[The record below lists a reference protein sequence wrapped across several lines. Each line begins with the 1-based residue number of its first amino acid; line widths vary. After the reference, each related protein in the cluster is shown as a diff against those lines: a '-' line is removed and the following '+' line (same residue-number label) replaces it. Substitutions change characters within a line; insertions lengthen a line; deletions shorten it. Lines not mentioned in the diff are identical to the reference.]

1 MANRSAVATTGPEFV
16 SLREAMDRLVAD
28 SFVGGPFQGLW
39 SGGSSNG
46 NRAGLP
52 LDVYATNDA
61 VTVYAAIPGLGPED
75 VEISVNQGTVTISGE
90 LPNAARSEEA
100 QGATWYLHELG
111 SGSFQRSVTLPVEIE
126 STKADATIEN
136 GVLRLHL
143 PKADRAKPRQ
153 IKIRASRG
161 GDEAALSEGEQKS

>member
-1 MANRSAVATTGPEFV
+1 MANRSAVATTGSEFV

-28 SFVGGPFQGLW
+28 SFVGGPFQGMW
-39 SGGSSNG
+39 AGGGSNG

-52 LDVYATNDA
+52 LDVYATHEA
-61 VTVYAAIPGLGPED
+61 VTVYAAIPGLGPDD
-75 VEISVNQGTVTISGE
+75 VEISVNQGTVTISGQ
-90 LPNAARSEEA
+90 LPNVANSEEA
-100 QGATWYLHELG
+100 KGATWYLHELG
-111 SGSFQRSVTLPVEIE
+111 SGSFQRSITLPVEVD

-153 IKIRASRG
+153 IKVRASG
-161 GDEAALSEGEQKS
+161 GDEAALSEGEQGS